1 MNRTEKISGHIV
13 DVVQRRIIKGH
24 LLISDG
30 KIEKIIAD
38 EQVPEQYII
47 PGFIDAHIHIESSML
62 LPAEFARQAVVHG
75 TVACVCDPHEI
86 ANVCGVP
93 GIDFMIE
100 NGKKQ
105 PFRFFFGAPSCVPAT
120 EMDSAGAELNSS
132 DVRKLLERPDI
143 HFLAE
148 MMNYTGVV
156 HNDAEV
162 MNKLRAAKDL
172 QKPVDGHSPELRGD
186 ALTSY
191 VTAGIS
197 TDHECMSVAEAEEKI
212 ALGMMI
218 QIREG
223 SAAKNFDDL
232 LPLMKNHADKIMFCS
247 DDKHPDE
254 LAQNHMN
261 VIASNAVKK
270 GYDPLKVLRTMS
282 YNPVKHYKLNVGLLQ
297 TNDDA
302 DFIITDSLK
311 DFYIS
316 ATYIKGEKV
325 AENGKTFIKSIA
337 EETINVFNC
346 KPISIK
352 DLEIEATGNFLNVI
366 EAINGQLI
374 TKRIMT
380 PARIENGK
388 VISDP
393 ENDILKIVV
402 LNRYTPSKPSI
413 GFIKNFGL
421 KKGAIASTV
430 AHDSHNII
438 AVGTNDYS
446 ILKAMQLLIEKKGG
460 ICVIEEKNEG
470 EHNNSFFL
478 PLQVGGIMSNENG
491 YLVAEKYIHIDKKV
505 KELGCKL
512 TSPFMTLSFMAL
524 LVIPEIKISDKGLFD
539 VKLFDFIPL
548 FNK

>member
-24 LLISDG
+24 LMISDG

-62 LPAEFARQAVVHG
+62 LPAEFARQAVIHG

-197 TDHECMSVAEAEEKI
+197 TDH
-212 ALGMMI
+212 
-218 QIREG
+218 
-223 SAAKNFDDL
+223 
-232 LPLMKNHADKIMFCS
+232 
-247 DDKHPDE
+247 
-254 LAQNHMN
+254 
-261 VIASNAVKK
+261 
-270 GYDPLKVLRTMS
+270 
-282 YNPVKHYKLNVGLLQ
+282 
-297 TNDDA
+297 
-302 DFIITDSLK
+302 
-311 DFYIS
+311 
-316 ATYIKGEKV
+316 
-325 AENGKTFIKSIA
+325 
-337 EETINVFNC
+337 
-346 KPISIK
+346 
-352 DLEIEATGNFLNVI
+352 
-366 EAINGQLI
+366 
-374 TKRIMT
+374 
-380 PARIENGK
+380 
-388 VISDP
+388 
-393 ENDILKIVV
+393 
-402 LNRYTPSKPSI
+402 
-413 GFIKNFGL
+413 
-421 KKGAIASTV
+421 
-430 AHDSHNII
+430 
-438 AVGTNDYS
+438 
-446 ILKAMQLLIEKKGG
+446 
-460 ICVIEEKNEG
+460 
-470 EHNNSFFL
+470 
-478 PLQVGGIMSNENG
+478 
-491 YLVAEKYIHIDKKV
+491 
-505 KELGCKL
+505 
-512 TSPFMTLSFMAL
+512 
-524 LVIPEIKISDKGLFD
+524 
-539 VKLFDFIPL
+539 
-548 FNK
+548 